1 MSTVQRKKTR
11 RFLPLY
17 IAAAAAVLALL
28 ALLLT
33 LRQCRKEPPEPEIV
47 DPHAGQALVNDG
59 ANEIWITPAE
69 GIEVSPLTD
78 TDFRELD
85 GLPCYVGRDYTALQG
100 IDVSE
105 FQVPIQWNEVKA
117 GGVDFAIIRCGGRK
131 YGNGDLFVDEA
142 FAESV
147 SGAENA
153 GLQVGVY
160 FFSQAVTPDEAAEEA
175 ELVLNTLQGRDI
187 SLPVFFDWERPADE
201 TARTKA
207 IELSALTEIAAAFCD
222 TIRKGGYTPGIY
234 FNRQLGYYAYDWA
247 ELSDCARWC
256 ADLNAWPD
264 FYYSVDFW
272 QYSFDGE
279 VGGIGIQTDRN
290 LMFVKK

>member
-1 MSTVQRKKTR
+1 MR

-17 IAAAAAVLALL
+17 IAAAAAALT
-28 ALLLT
+28 LLT
-33 LRQCRKEPPEPEIV
+33 VILILRPGRQEPMPEPEPEIV
-47 DPHAGQALVNDG
+47 DPHAGQVLINDG
-59 ANEIWITPAE
+59 ANEVWITPAE
-69 GIEVSPLTD
+69 GIGVSPLTD
-78 TDFRELD
+78 ADFRELD
-85 GLPCYVGRDYTALQG
+85 GLPCYVGHDYTALQG

-105 FQVPIQWNEVKA
+105 FQAPIQWDAVKA
-117 GGVDFAIIRCGGRK
+117 SGIDFAIIRCGGRK
-131 YGNGDLFVDEA
+131 YGDGELFVDEA
-142 FAESV
+142 FTENIN
-147 SGAENA
+147 GAKNA
-153 GLQVGVY
+153 GLQTGAY
-160 FFSQAVTPDEAAEEA
+160 FFSQAITPDEAAEEA
-175 ELVLNTLQGRDI
+175 KLALNTLQGCDI
-187 SLPVFFDWERPADE
+187 SLPVFFDWERPSDE
-201 TARTKA
+201 TARTKT

-234 FNRQLGYYAYDWA
+234 FNRQLGYYAYDWS

-279 VGGIGIQTDRN
+279 VDGIGIQTDRN